1 MFKKLIKKYLP
12 DPAALRQH
20 PSMQRFDRFLHDG
33 NLWHLNRRSVR
44 NAFAVGLF
52 AALMPMPGQTVLAT
66 ALAIWARGN
75 IPVAVALCW
84 LTNPLTM
91 APIFYLCYNLGSF
104 VLQRPPL
111 DVEFQ
116 ASSEWLLSSVEA
128 IGWPFLVGSL
138 VFASAVSVAA
148 YYLVNGVWIGSV
160 RRSRRLKQRQSL
172 KP

>member
-12 DPAALRQH
+12 DPASLRAH
-20 PSMQRFDRFLHDG
+20 PSMRRFERFFHDG

-44 NAFAVGLF
+44 IAFAVGLF
-52 AALMPMPGQTVLAT
+52 AALMPMPGQTLLAT
-66 ALAIWARGN
+66 LLAIWARGN

-91 APIFYLCYNLGSF
+91 APIFYVCYNLGSF

-116 ASSEWLLSSVEA
+116 ASTDWLLSQMEA
-128 IGWPFLVGSL
+128 VGVPFLLGSL
-138 VFASAVSVAA
+138 IFASLVSVTA
-148 YYLVNGVWIGSV
+148 YYVVNWLWIASI
-160 RRSRRLKQRQSL
+160 RRQQKLRRRHPL
-172 KP
+172 

>member
-12 DPAALRQH
+12 DPASLRAN
-20 PSMQRFDRFLHDG
+20 PSMRRFERFFHDG

-44 NAFAVGLF
+44 TAFAMGLF

-66 ALAIWARGN
+66 ILAIWARGN

-111 DVEFQ
+111 EVEFQ
-116 ASSEWLLSSVEA
+116 ASTDWLLSQMEA
-128 IGWPFLVGSL
+128 VGVPFLIGSL
-138 VFASAVSVAA
+138 IFATAVSITA
-148 YYLVNGVWIGSV
+148 YYVVNWLWIASV
-160 RRSRRLKQRQSL
+160 RRQQKNRRRPS
-172 KP
+172 

>member
-12 DPAALRQH
+12 DPATLRQH
-20 PSMQRFDRFLHDG
+20 PSMQRFDRFLHDPY
-33 NLWHLNRRSVR
+33 LWHLNRRSVR
-44 NAFAVGLF
+44 NAFAMGLF

-66 ALAIWARGN
+66 ILAIWARGN
-75 IPVAVALCW
+75 IPVAIALCW

-91 APIFYLCYNLGSF
+91 APIFYICFNIGSI

-116 ASSEWLLSSVEA
+116 ANADWILSSMEA
-128 IGWPFLVGSL
+128 IGLPFLVGSL
-138 VFASAVSVAA
+138 IFAAAVSTSA
-148 YYLVNGVWIGSV
+148 YYLINWIWIASV
-160 RRSRRLKQRQSL
+160 RRSRKHQLAAR